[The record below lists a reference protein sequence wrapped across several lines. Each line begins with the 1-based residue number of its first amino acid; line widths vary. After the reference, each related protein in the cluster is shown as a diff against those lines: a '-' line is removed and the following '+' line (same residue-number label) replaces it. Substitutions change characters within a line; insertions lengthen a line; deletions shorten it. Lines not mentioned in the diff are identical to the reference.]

1 MTRFLTPSK
10 IGLLVLIELYT
21 EAIVPTSSTLPIL
34 SFTLSQLIPATARSQ
49 SKEPA
54 SPQVLPF
61 ILDLKSFE
69 TLLAAHPAASGLP
82 GRSLWDHFLK
92 KLWEIDSLD
101 ATHAFFAN
109 RTSLLARTRDEI
121 KKDGEL
127 GIRPPSGDRIVLSRT
142 SPFGSFV
149 RRSKVEFE
157 RLRFSD
163 ALALWTAFT
172 RWREGSRTYWTRRN
186 GGLGRWAGD
195 RALEDGEEE
204 WGTDATELLELVAY
218 GGLSLEDELTGSVS
232 TDDVEK
238 LLEFQVEQMQS
249 KCLVSLTRSSR
260 TDKYRTREQS
270 SARGQRQIPKH
281 SWGQYHD
288 TKPLP
293 LSEVNSSTAN
303 QNHC

>member
-1 MTRFLTPSK
+1 MARFLTPAK
-10 IGLLVLIELYT
+10 IGLLALIELYT
-21 EAIVPTSSTLPIL
+21 DAVVPTSSTLPVL
-34 SFTLSQLIPATARSQ
+34 SFILNQLVPATAKSPPREIATSSQ
-49 SKEPA
+49 T
-54 SPQVLPF
+54 LPF

-69 TLLAAHPAASGLP
+69 TLLTAHPAASGLP

-101 ATHAFFAN
+101 ALHVFFAQRSN
-109 RTSLLARTRDEI
+109 LLAKTREDI
-121 KKDGEL
+121 KKDGEV
-127 GIRPPSGDRIVLSRT
+127 GIPPPSEDMIMLSRT

-149 RRSKVEFE
+149 RKSKVEFE

-172 RWREGSRTYWTRRN
+172 RWRERSRTYWTRRN

-195 RALEDGEEE
+195 KALGEGEEE
-204 WGTDATELLELVAY
+204 WGTDATEMLELVAY
-218 GGLSLEDELTGSVS
+218 GGLDLGYEMSGSVS

-249 KCLVSLTRSSR
+249 KYVDLSKELR
-260 TDKYRTREQS
+260 TDKSRTWKQS
-270 SARGQRQIPKH
+270 ITRSQRQIPEH

-288 TKPLP
+288 SKLVP
-293 LSEVNSSTAN
+293 LSEVSCNSHGSRIF
-303 QNHC
+303 

>member
-1 MTRFLTPSK
+1 MTRFLTPAK

-21 EAIVPTSSTLPIL
+21 DAIVPTSSTLPVL
-34 SFTLSQLIPATARSQ
+34 SFILSQLLPATARSQ
-49 SKEPA
+49 PREPA
-54 SPQVLPF
+54 SPQTLPF

-69 TLLAAHPAASGLP
+69 TLLTAHPAASGLP

-92 KLWEIDSLD
+92 KLWEVDSLD
-101 ATHAFFAN
+101 ALHSFFAN
-109 RTSLLARTRDEI
+109 RTNLLAKTRDEV

-127 GIRPPSGDRIVLSRT
+127 GIPPSSEKRILLSRT

-149 RRSKVEFE
+149 RRSKIEFE
-157 RLRFSD
+157 RLRFND
-163 ALALWTAFT
+163 ALALWTALT

-195 RALEDGEEE
+195 RALEEGEEE

-218 GGLSLEDELTGSVS
+218 GGLSLEDETAGSVS

-249 KCLVSLTRSSR
+249 KCPIHFTRCSGV
-260 TDKYRTREQS
+260 DKYRIGEQS
-270 SARGQRQIPKH
+270 AAGGQR
-281 SWGQYHD
+281 
-288 TKPLP
+288 
-293 LSEVNSSTAN
+293 
-303 QNHC
+303 